1 MKKYICPTCVVV
13 GVTSEGSLLT
23 ASPIIPIGG
32 GTIPGTNI
40 DSNNRYFD
48 LDDEWDEE

>member
-23 ASPIIPIGG
+23 GSPVVPVG
-32 GTIPGTNI
+32 PGTVDGTDL
-40 DSNNRYFD
+40 DSNRAEDFD
-48 LDDEWDEE
+48 TDWED